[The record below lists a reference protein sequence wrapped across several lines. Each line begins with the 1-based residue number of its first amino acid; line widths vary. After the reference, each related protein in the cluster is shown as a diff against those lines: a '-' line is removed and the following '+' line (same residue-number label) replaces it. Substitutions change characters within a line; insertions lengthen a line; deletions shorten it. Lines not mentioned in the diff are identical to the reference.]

1 MIDATMERGYE
12 NGVVMTRD
20 PRPRL
25 RWTPD
30 LHDRFVDAVTKLGG
44 PHKATPKSVLR
55 LMGLKGLT
63 LYHLKSHL
71 QKYRLG
77 QQSRKQSITENSDYR
92 THASGTSAKSS
103 SRNNEQGGI
112 LIAEAVR
119 CQVEVQNKLLEQIEV
134 QKKLQMT
141 IEAQGKYLQAV
152 LDKAQQS
159 LSINVNCPGSLEAMR
174 AQLTNFNM
182 ALSSLTENTNEEDM
196 KVNII
201 EKSIPSNRANGS
213 VFTTYQEAEEL
224 EKKDVKFR
232 EGEGFRHFDLNTKGN
247 YEFAGANG
255 ADFEA
260 KMIAYRR

>member
-1 MIDATMERGYE
+1 
-12 NGVVMTRD
+12 
-20 PRPRL
+20 
-25 RWTPD
+25 
-30 LHDRFVDAVTKLGG
+30 
-44 PHKATPKSVLR
+44 
-55 LMGLKGLT
+55 
-63 LYHLKSHL
+63 
-71 QKYRLG
+71 
-77 QQSRKQSITENSDYR
+77 
-92 THASGTSAKSS
+92 
-103 SRNNEQGGI
+103 
-112 LIAEAVR
+112 
-119 CQVEVQNKLLEQIEV
+119 
-134 QKKLQMT
+134 MT